1 MFLISE
7 RHVFN
12 FRMPECFGPV
22 YCEVRGRVEPRGN
35 IPDDEI
41 QLLFGQRNL
50 EDFALHMFAADDVL
64 HLCHDVGVLHGHIVV
79 FVQVGGQIVE
89 PAFALLHHQFPV
101 THAHGHHVRFVEF
114 PVEESVLPLSGL
126 SEERRCKGDAV
137 ETVAGESGIHVPGV
151 EILDPRHLA
160 EGGQDVVERQLVGIH
175 RLRCHLPG
183 PPCDEGNAYAAFV
196 GAALLAL
203 EQSVAVD
210 FVFLLRTSAIQTS
223 LMALGLASDEAIF
236 CLSYSRFLFFKYAHS
251 GLCKCLKNK
260 KMLCERWKSGQ
271 ADTL

>member
-1 MFLISE
+1 MNSGVG
-7 RHVFN
+7 RN
-12 FRMPECFGPV
+12 
-22 YCEVRGRVEPRGN
+22 RGETK
-35 IPDDEI
+35 DEI
-41 QLLFGQRNL
+41 QLLFGQRHL

-64 HLCHDVGVLHGHIVV
+64 HLCHDVGMLHRHIVV
-79 FVQVGGQIVE
+79 LVDVGGEVIE

-101 THAHGHHVRFVEF
+101 AHAHGHHVCFVEF

-137 ETVAGESGIHVPGV
+137 ETVTGESGIHVSGV
-151 EILDPRHLA
+151 EILDSRHLA

-183 PPCDEGNAYAAFV
+183 PPCNEWNANAAFV

-223 LMALGLASDEAIF
+223 LMALGLSSVETIF
-236 CLSYSRFLFFKYAHS
+236 ELSHSRFLFFKCAQR
-251 GLCKCLKNK
+251 LCKVSA
-260 KMLCERWKSGQ
+260 EAEFTQTIPSRDGVRRSQ
-271 ADTL
+271 A